1 MNRET
6 ILALN
11 RINKEFYSQRVE
23 EFVATRR
30 RPWRGWLR
38 LLEPLKESED
48 PLSVL
53 DVGCGNGR
61 FAMFLRE
68 HLKKPFR
75 YLGIEF
81 SATALEH
88 ARKNLSEM
96 VSVTLLEHDVTAHL
110 TDHLVP
116 PDVPTD
122 FSLIALFGFLHHIPG
137 DRTRK
142 TLLIEL
148 ARHLG
153 PNGILVFSVWQ
164 FGRFERFRKKIVPW
178 KDFLAGTE
186 TSIDPGDLEPGDH
199 ILSWGDTDPAY
210 RFCHFTD
217 SEETSRLVSSLPLEC
232 VEVFSADG
240 HTNDLNQ
247 YFLLKQRP
255 QQAS

>member
-11 RINKEFYSQRVE
+11 RINKEFYTQRVE

-38 LLEPLKESED
+38 LLEPLKESEN

-81 SATALEH
+81 SPTALEH
-88 ARKNLSEM
+88 ARKNLSGM
-96 VSVTLLEHDVTAHL
+96 PLVTLLEHDVTAHL
-110 TDHLVP
+110 TDDLIP
-116 PDVPTD
+116 MDLPTD

-137 DRTRK
+137 FETRR

-148 ARHLG
+148 AQHLG
-153 PNGILVFSVWQ
+153 PSGILVFSVWQ

-178 KDFLAGTE
+178 EVLLAETE
-186 TSIDPGDLEPGDH
+186 TSVDPDELEPGDH
-199 ILSWGDTDPAY
+199 ILSWGDTEPAY

-232 VEVFSADG
+232 NGVFSADG

-247 YFLLKQRP
+247 YFLLTKPDQKAP
-255 QQAS
+255 